1 MDRLE
6 PKTALGPAVDE
17 DGWERT
23 WPAAMTRAIDFFALE
38 WGVGSAGLTPR
49 ARKRGA
55 SVHLD
60 RDGAEI
66 WSGNGTPN
74 RWPPLR
80 DRHRCRCV
88 FSRPSRVC

>member
-49 ARKRGA
+49 APNGA
-55 SVHLD
+55 HRSTLIAMGQ
-60 RDGAEI
+60 R
-66 WSGNGTPN
+66 SGTGTPN